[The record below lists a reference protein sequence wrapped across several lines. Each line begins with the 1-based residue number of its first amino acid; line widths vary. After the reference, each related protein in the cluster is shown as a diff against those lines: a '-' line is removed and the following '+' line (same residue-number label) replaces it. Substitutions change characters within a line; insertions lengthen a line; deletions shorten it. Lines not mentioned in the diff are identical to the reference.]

1 MVLLRLIVEVIN
13 YLLGYKNMKI
23 VQNTEMFN
31 FSLDSVL
38 LANFVTIN
46 KKISNILDIGCGN
59 GPIPLI
65 LSTKTDAH
73 ITGVEIQKDVYDLAC
88 KSILMNKLN
97 DKIEI
102 LNDDINSLYNM
113 LESDSYD
120 VITCNPPFFKVNH
133 DSKFNDSIY
142 KLIARHE
149 VHLNLEQLF
158 KISKKLLKNGGVV
171 ALVHRPERLLDI
183 FSEMRKNNIEPKR
196 LQLIYPKINKECN
209 MILVEG
215 RKNGGAGLKIL
226 PPLYIHDDNG
236 EYSEEVK
243 KYFEG

>member
-1 MVLLRLIVEVIN
+1 MEVIN
-13 YLLGYKNMKI
+13 YLLGYENLKI

-46 KKISNILDIGCGN
+46 KKISNVLDIGCGN
-59 GPIPLI
+59 APVPLI

-88 KSILMNKLN
+88 KTISMNKLN

-102 LNDDINSLYNM
+102 INDDINNLCNSL
-113 LESDSYD
+113 ETDSFD
-120 VITCNPPFFKVNH
+120 IITCNPPFFKVSP
-133 DSKFNDSIY
+133 DSNLNDSVY
-142 KLIARHE
+142 KMIARHE
-149 VHLNLEQLF
+149 ICLNLEQLF
-158 KISKKLLKNGGVV
+158 KISKKLLKNSGVV
-171 ALVHRPERLLDI
+171 SVVHRPERLLDI
-183 FSEMRKNNIEPKR
+183 FCEMRKNNIEPKR
-196 LQLIYPKINKECN
+196 LQLIYPKVGRECN

-226 PPLYIHDDNG
+226 PPLYTHDDNG
-236 EYSEEVK
+236 EYSVEVQ